1 MGREIRDI
9 KNLCDV
15 CGGPLIF
22 GEDQRFFTVVYPSGA
37 KLYACK
43 NCCTEYVRT
52 TDSPEED
59 PSVVLIGSKTSA
71 SSKSVK
77 NEDSNFN
84 ETSVASAPNSEEE
97 KRSGV
102 SVVPDQDKSVKN
114 EDLNFKE
121 TSTAESTPV
130 EDKIEEPQT
139 VETLEQTEVKNEE
152 PVKEIKHEPPV
163 QETPKK
169 YIPPVNKDVIK
180 KREEEERKK
189 AADNFWSNLGL

>member
-71 SSKSVK
+71 SGKSVK

-84 ETSVASAPNSEEE
+84 ETSVASTLGSEENKISE
-97 KRSGV
+97 NSI
-102 SVVPDQDKSVKN
+102 VPDQDKSVKN

-121 TSTAESTPV
+121 VPTAESAPA
-130 EDKIEEPQT
+130 EDKADEPQT
-139 VETLEQTEVKNEE
+139 VKTPKQTEVKNEE

-163 QETPKK
+163 QEAPKK